1 MPRIYLFLI
10 LAIFTSV
17 IVEAQQ
23 PNNYNPVKS
32 SGSFWIG
39 ASVGPSLLLEKAPD
53 SLIIEIQDYFNKLR
67 SGWNYGFESDYFF
80 NNYIGLGAKYSR
92 FNTKQD
98 VDSIVIEFFT
108 KIYYVDL
115 SSNMSIHTISPLIY
129 GKLPLLKNKLSVIG
143 GIGPAWLFYR
153 NIGKAVGDSAMF
165 KGSSPGLFTSLNLSY
180 QVLPNLSIGLQGS
193 YIRAFLKEFTQDDG
207 TTQQVIKLEKEN
219 YQNISRIDYSFG
231 IFYTF
236 RRK

>member
-1 MPRIYLFLI
+1 
-10 LAIFTSV
+10 
-17 IVEAQQ
+17 
-23 PNNYNPVKS
+23 
-32 SGSFWIG
+32 
-39 ASVGPSLLLEKAPD
+39 
-53 SLIIEIQDYFNKLR
+53 
-67 SGWNYGFESDYFF
+67 
-80 NNYIGLGAKYSR
+80 
-92 FNTKQD
+92 
-98 VDSIVIEFFT
+98 
-108 KIYYVDL
+108 
-115 SSNMSIHTISPLIY
+115 MSIHTISPLIY